1 MTFMLSP
8 GVNVQEFDATNIVPA
23 VATTAGGFA
32 GTFAWGPVEEIYT
45 ADSEAT
51 LVSVFGKPNDATA
64 VSFFTAAN
72 FLGYGNNLQTVRVV
86 GPLAKNAVASGT
98 PVLIKNLDMYSSQY
112 INGTGLIG
120 IAAAK
125 YPGVLG
131 NSLKVS
137 IADSNTYSRVIT
149 GTISTQTTINIVTGI
164 GSHFLTE
171 VAIGSTLVT
180 TDGKLVGK
188 VAAIGTD
195 TSLTLTAN
203 AAQTVTAV
211 AGRADWEF
219 KSSFSGAP
227 NTSTWVAGLSG
238 DDDEVHVVVVDVTG
252 AFTGTP
258 NTVLETY
265 PYASVANDAKKD
277 DGSTNYYKT
286 LLNNASLYVWWTGH
300 PTDGINW
307 GMPSS
312 GTSFNNLSKPQTF
325 TLTGGVSDDALTD
338 QNATTGY
345 AMFENAEAVD
355 VSLIPLG
362 GASQVVQIFVINNIT
377 EARKDCVAFMSAA
390 LTDVVNN
397 KGFEANS
404 IITERGSLPST
415 SYGVM
420 DSGWKY
426 QYDRYNDVY
435 RWIPCNGDT
444 AGLCA
449 RTDFTN
455 DPWWSPAGFNRGQ
468 IKNVIKMAYSPGQ
481 TDRDLLYPQGINP
494 IVSFKG
500 QGTILYGDKTML
512 SKPSSFDRINV
523 RRLFIVLEKAI
534 ATASKYQLFEFND
547 PFTRA
552 QFKSFVEPY
561 LRDIQGRRGISD
573 FLVVCDTTNNTP
585 VVIDGNRFRAS
596 IYIKP
601 ARSINFIELQF
612 ISTPTGAQFSEVVG
626 IAG

>member
-1 MTFMLSP
+1 MAFMLSP
-8 GVNVQEFDATNIVPA
+8 GVSVQEYDATNIVPA

-32 GTFAWGPVEEIYT
+32 GTFQWGPVEDIYT
-45 ADSEAT
+45 LDSEAT
-51 LVSVFGKPNDATA
+51 LASVFFTPNDATA
-64 VSFFTAAN
+64 VSWFTVAN
-72 FLGYGNNLQTVRVV
+72 FLGYGNNMQNVRVV

-98 PVLIKNLDMYSSQY
+98 AELIKNLDDYSSKF
-112 INGTGLIG
+112 INGGNAVG

-131 NSLKVS
+131 NGIKVS
-137 IADSNTYSRVIT
+137 IADSLTYSRTIT
-149 GTISTQTTINIVTGI
+149 GTISTSLTLPTVTGV

-171 VAIGSTLVT
+171 VAIGSNLVT

-188 VAAIGTD
+188 VASITSD
-195 TSLTLTAN
+195 TSLTLTAS
-203 AAQTVTAV
+203 AAQVVTAV
-211 AGRADWEF
+211 TARADWEY

-238 DDDEVHVVVVDVTG
+238 SDDEVHMVVIDVTG

-286 LLNNASLYVWWTGH
+286 LLNNASAYVWWMDH
-300 PTDGINW
+300 PVDGTNW
-307 GMPSS
+307 GTPSAA
-312 GTSFNNLSKPQTF
+312 TTFVNLTKPQTF
-325 TLTGGVSDDALTD
+325 SLSGGVSDDTLTD
-338 QNATTGY
+338 ANATAGY
-345 AMFENAEAVD
+345 SMFENGEAVD

-362 GASQVVQIFVINNIT
+362 GASSVVQVYVINNIA
-377 EARKDCVAFMSAA
+377 EARKDCVAFLSPPLA
-390 LTDVVNN
+390 DVVNN

-404 IITERGSLPST
+404 IINDRGVLPST
-415 SYGVM
+415 SYGFY
-420 DSGWKY
+420 DTGWKY

-435 RWIPCNGDT
+435 RWIPCNGDS

-455 DPWWSPAGFNRGQ
+455 DAWWSPAGFNRGQ

-534 ATASKYQLFEFND
+534 ATASQYQLFEFND

-561 LRDIQGRRGISD
+561 LRDVQGRRGISD
-573 FLVVCDTTNNTP
+573 FLVVCDDTNNTAT
-585 VVIDGNRFRAS
+585 VIDGNRFRAS